1 MIFITRRCSLFLFFF
16 FLANVTKL
24 SCHKAVNIQFSS
36 IKETQRSKFWKK
48 TPTLIFLACPPRK
61 KRLTLLSHF
70 PTNLRGFP
78 THPTWSQSVHWHGGE
93 NRLDSSSVLKIPQ
106 WVFLNLSVSKAG
118 LSSHFKDTADCTLHQ
133 GCGGHWRVRSREWK
147 QRRMSSNLSPAE
159 RGF

>member
-24 SCHKAVNIQFSS
+24 NQSCKHSVFLNQGNTTIQ
-36 IKETQRSKFWKK
+36 ILKKK

-70 PTNLRGFP
+70 PTNLWGFP